1 MATGSTSGLSRRR
14 VANSSTSNI
23 DSSSSSPPSALNN
36 GRSGSSEANP
46 NRPYS
51 NPGQKLNPTS
61 SGSTTTNGLTPD
73 SINSSDHKIAYD
85 PRDLLDSNESSLN
98 PKLTIMEEILLLGLK
113 DKQGYLSFW
122 NDNISYTLR
131 GCILLELAL
140 RHRIAMV
147 RDPNRRR
154 FPLPDRYIE
163 VVDDRLTGE
172 VLLDEA
178 LKMMKAS
185 EKMSVG
191 TWIDLMSGETWNVM
205 KIGYQLKQVRER
217 LAKGLVDKGV
227 LRTEK
232 RNFLLF
238 DMATHPISDSTF
250 KDDVLRRTL
259 SILTSRTV
267 AVPVSDLY
275 QANVRYRT
283 LRAVCMVCA
292 SFAANVLENALVHLS
307 YDAREAAFQ
316 KCDELL
322 AEFSQWPF
330 GSTGGGSGGQSSND
344 RSLSPSAQ
352 THIGV
357 GTGGTDV
364 SNANLIEITRV
375 TRAEMIPGDELQL
388 EVVAA
393 VLNVFGKMFVLLHM
407 TLSLLKL

>member
-1 MATGSTSGLSRRR
+1 MATSSNAGLSRRR
-14 VANSSTSNI
+14 VAGSNNNG
-23 DSSSSSPPSALNN
+23 SPSAMN
-36 GRSGSSEANP
+36 GPLSPDGSSAYNKTFQ
-46 NRPYS
+46 ND
-51 NPGQKLNPTS
+51 QS
-61 SGSTTTNGLTPD
+61 STTNGA
-73 SINSSDHKIAYD
+73 NSSNNHTSNRDQSNNDPSQNHKIAYD
-85 PRDLLDSNESSLN
+85 PRDLDDSTESSLN

-131 GCILLELAL
+131 GCIILELAL

-163 VVDDRLTGE
+163 VIDDRLTGE

-322 AEFSQWPF
+322 AEFSQWPLGAAGA
-330 GSTGGGSGGQSSND
+330 GSSNPRSPASAPPSVAVGSGGY
-344 RSLSPSAQ
+344 
-352 THIGV
+352 
-357 GTGGTDV
+357 DV
-364 SNANLIEITRV
+364 TNANLLEITRV
-375 TRAEMIPGDELQL
+375 SRAEMVPGDELQI

-393 VLNVFGKMFVLLHM
+393 VLHVFSKMD
-407 TLSLLKL
+407 SLL